1 MPDIGNIPVKAP
13 SGQHDNTPAVGP
25 LVVFAVVLAV
35 IIGLTAFWFLG
46 RESEETT
53 AQSESVVEMPQPREI
68 TPPAPVE
75 PEPSG
80 LPELNDSDVFIRNL
94 VATLS
99 AHPGLTEWLVSED
112 LIRRFV
118 VTVDNIADGR
128 NPAQHLSF
136 MRPPQRFSVSGV
148 EPTMR
153 VDPHSYRRYHHH
165 AQIIDSLDTA
175 GVAQLFMKL
184 EPLINEAYS
193 ELGYPDTPFRA
204 TLERAIT
211 HLQETPVVDGPP
223 RLKLGAAFYEYVD
236 ERLDSLT
243 PVQKQFLGM
252 GRDNVQTV
260 QGKLRAINAAINLI
274 NNR

>member
-13 SGQHDNTPAVGP
+13 AGQKNDTLTVGP
-25 LVVFAVVLAV
+25 IVVFAVILAV

-53 AQSESVVEMPQPREI
+53 AQSESVVEMPEPREI

-80 LPELNDSDVFIRNL
+80 LPELNDSDSFIRNL

-99 AHPGLTEWLVSED
+99 AHPGFTEWLVSED
-112 LIRRFV
+112 LIRSFV

-128 NPAQHLSF
+128 NPAQHLPF
-136 MRPPQRFSVSGV
+136 MRPTERFSVSGV

-153 VDPHSYRRYHHH
+153 VDSHSYRRYDNH
-165 AQIIDSLDTA
+165 AQIIDSLDTT
-175 GVAQLFMKL
+175 GIAQLFVQL
-184 EPLINEAYS
+184 EPLINEAYG

-211 HLQETPVVDGPP
+211 HLQETPVIDGPP
-223 RLKLGAAFYEYVD
+223 LLRLGAAFYEYVD
-236 ERLDSLT
+236 DSLDNLT
-243 PVQKQFLGM
+243 PAQKQFLGM
-252 GRDNVQTV
+252 GRNNVQTV
-260 QGKLRAINAAINLI
+260 QNKLSAINTAINLL
-274 NNR
+274 NNG